1 MRTALISGAGIAGLS
16 LAYWLTEH
24 GFRVTVVERGTE
36 LRSGGQAIDVRGT
49 AREVVTRM
57 GLMDQIRAAH
67 TGTHGIAMIN
77 ETGRHVARMGGDAFG
92 DSGGIVAE
100 LEILRGDLVRIL
112 HDALTPGSVE
122 FVFGDTITELAER
135 DTGVDVTFG
144 KSGRRGFDIV
154 IGADG
159 IRSGVRDLLFDADV
173 RDLGYYSSYFAAK
186 MDIDFD
192 GWELMYCEP
201 RRAALVYPVGDSGE
215 VRAMFAFSGPELPDA
230 RRDPKGVL
238 AKVFDGVG
246 WEVPGLLEQMR
257 QTDDLFFDRASEVRV
272 QRWARGRVVLLG
284 DSAFGGSL
292 GMGTSMALVGAY
304 VLAGELSV
312 AGHEQAFAQ
321 YQNEMSEY
329 VRLNQKRPPGSS
341 GFVPGSRTAI
351 WLRNQFLR
359 LLPYLPGRKRMLGGI
374 DKSANA
380 ITLKTYTRSV
390 SPA

>member
-24 GFRVTVVERGTE
+24 GFRVTIVERATA
-36 LRSGGQAIDVRGT
+36 LRSGGQAIDVRGA
-49 AREVVTRM
+49 ARDVVTRM

-67 TGTHGIAMIN
+67 TGTHGIAIIDGK
-77 ETGRHVARMGGDAFG
+77 GRQIARMGGDDFG

-112 HDALTPGSVE
+112 HDALAPGSVE
-122 FVFGDTITELAER
+122 FVFGDTIAALTEHGN
-135 DTGVDVTFG
+135 GVTVTFG
-144 KSGRRGFDIV
+144 KSGTRDFDIV
-154 IGADG
+154 VGADG
-159 IRSGVRDLLFDADV
+159 IRSGVRDLLFEADV
-173 RDLGYYSSYFAAK
+173 RDLGYYTSYFPAR

-201 RRAALVYPVGDSGE
+201 RRATLVYPVGTSGE
-215 VRAMFAFSGPELPDA
+215 VRAMLAFSGPEIPGA
-230 RRDPKGVL
+230 RRDPKALL
-238 AKVFDGVG
+238 AKMFDGVG
-246 WEVPGLLEQMR
+246 WELPGLLEQLR
-257 QTDDLFFDRASEVRV
+257 DTDDLFFDRAAEVRV
-272 QRWARGRVVLLG
+272 QRWSRGRVVLLG

-292 GMGTSMALVGAY
+292 GMGTSMAIVGAY
-304 VLAGELSV
+304 VLAGELST

-329 VRLNQKRPPGSS
+329 VTRNQKRPPGSS
-341 GFVPGSRTAI
+341 GFVPGSRAGI
-351 WLRNQFLR
+351 WLRNQFMR
-359 LLPYLPGRKRMLGGI
+359 LLPHLPGRKRMLGGI
-374 DKSANA
+374 EKSANA